1 MSLILLV
8 GISLTL
14 FGGFLLLTA
23 IEARTGRMG
32 GSLRV
37 RFDSFAHRIDFI
49 IRHVDWSAL
58 TRHLVRTGIE
68 RVLHDLVH
76 ATLVAVRF
84 VERTL
89 TRAVRALRERRAGR
103 VGVHPRQRVSVR
115 ETLRKFRTSFKR
127 VPKESGSGEQL

>member
-23 IEARTGRMG
+23 IESRTGRIG
-32 GSLRV
+32 GTLRV
-37 RFDSFAHRIDFI
+37 RFDKLAHRLDFI

-58 TRHLVRTGIE
+58 TKHLLRTGFE
-68 RVLHDLVH
+68 RVLHDIVH

-89 TRAVRALRERRAGR
+89 TRTVRALRERRTGR
-103 VGVHPRQRVSVR
+103 VSAHPRQRVSVR

-127 VPKESGSGEQL
+127 VPKQSEVGEQE